1 MKYDEMDRNGLLE
14 LEKTLKEQYEAYKA
28 MGLKLDMSRG
38 KPSSEQLDLSMGM
51 LDTLH
56 SLSDYMASNNIDV
69 RNYGCLDGLPEAK
82 RLMADVMET
91 RPENVIIFCDS
102 SLNIMY
108 DLISKGMTHG
118 VMGSTPWMKLDKVKF
133 LCPVPGYDR
142 HFAITEYFGIEMINI
157 PMLSD
162 GPDMDMIEELVKDEA
177 VKGIWCV
184 PKYSNPTGTVYS
196 DEVVSRFA
204 RLKPAAEDF
213 RIYWDNAYNVHH
225 LDFDRIHDIPEILE
239 LCEKAGNPD
248 LVYKFGSFS
257 KISFSGSSIAALATS
272 ENNIADVLGQMKFQT
287 IGHNKINQLR
297 HARFFRDKKTV
308 MEHMKKHAKIMKPKF
323 DCVQEVLDRDLSG
336 TGTGTWT
343 RPEGGYFISFDSM
356 EGCAK
361 KIVQLMKEA
370 GVTLTNAGATF
381 PYGKDPEDRN
391 IRLAPSFVT
400 VKEIRQAMEVF
411 TTVVRLVSVEK
422 LLEK

>member
-108 DLISKGMTHG
+108 DLISKSMTHG

-323 DCVQEVLDRDLSG
+323 NCVQEVLDRDLSG

>member
-38 KPSSEQLDLSMGM
+38 KPSNEQLDLSMGM

-196 DEVVSRFA
+196 DEVVNRFA
-204 RLKPAAEDF
+204 WLKPAAEDF

-336 TGTGTWT
+336 TGTGNWT